1 MIVTIKELRQG
12 SIFFFNLEVLEPY
25 HHLIYPVP
33 ENFSRYIY
41 IEDYWVDLEFQLWD
55 EIPKKNHRTTHPCDV
70 HYMFPMTITVLQFI
84 TSFCRLS
91 ILKLDVIIVIFSQ
104 S

>member
-55 EIPKKNHRTTHPCDV
+55 EIPKKNHRTTRV
-70 HYMFPMTITVLQFI
+70 MSITCFRWLLQFYN
-84 TSFCRLS
+84 L
-91 ILKLDVIIVIFSQ
+91 
-104 S
+104 